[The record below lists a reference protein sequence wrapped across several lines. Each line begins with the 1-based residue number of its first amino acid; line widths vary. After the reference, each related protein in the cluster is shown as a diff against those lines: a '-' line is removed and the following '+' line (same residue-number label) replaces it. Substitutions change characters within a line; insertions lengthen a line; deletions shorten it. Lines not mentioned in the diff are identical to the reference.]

1 MPFPDH
7 KVQHLDQLRVALIA
21 QKQFLKGLEH
31 KVSLINESLQKSDG
45 DAEALIELDQMLSS
59 IEDRASLLSSEDLNH
74 WTAAEIQDVYEAES
88 QNVSFATKHL
98 EFSSWTQFCTDS
110 MAYCEEIGLDVTLPY
125 DALLSEADLQD
136 IKEDVYQAQFRWDKW
151 DYIFVGFAG
160 VVAAVIDCLVV
171 GIPQDITSG
180 RYRGQK
186 GSDLTAWLK
195 KFKLPENLQKWLELN
210 SKAPFDQTGGANHR
224 IDTPG
229 HDPVLGFI
237 FGVLDICRGTS
248 TTWKG
253 GNAASE
259 TAQQFSGQGLT
270 EALIKQFI
278 HLMSDAFTSKGLP
291 VPFASAFRLLNVG
304 QFTRSNGRTASI
316 SDLALWMY
324 HHGYD
329 LRHFLTM
336 STVPASIEVIL
347 RAYIMIRQYVE
358 GEDLKFLLA
367 GNPKYRSMLLSAHA
381 IACASNAGKIYLAAG
396 NPLAINYAEWLAC
409 LRYFMPSIKYWLF
422 DKQRIRLDQ
431 FEQIADCEWDRV
443 LQSSE
448 GLLKASIQRHHKIV
462 ALGMQGRDNCS

>member
-1 MPFPDH
+1 MQSPEH

-21 QKQFLKGLEH
+21 QNQFLQSLEDR
-31 KVSLINESLQKSDG
+31 VSLINESLQKSDA
-45 DAEALIELDQMLSS
+45 DAEALIELDQLLSS
-59 IEDRASLLSSEDLNH
+59 IEDRASLLSSEDLSD
-74 WTAAEIQDVYEAES
+74 WTAADIQNIYEAES
-88 QNVSFATKHL
+88 QNVSSATRHL

-110 MAYCEEIGLDVTLPY
+110 MAYCEESRLDVTLPY

-160 VVAAVIDCLVV
+160 VVAATIDCLVV

-180 RYRGQK
+180 RYAGQT
-186 GSDLTAWLK
+186 GNDLTAWLK
-195 KFKLPENLQKWLELN
+195 KFKLPENLQKWLEVN

-224 IDTPG
+224 NDTPG
-229 HDPVLGFI
+229 HDPILGFI

-253 GNAASE
+253 GSADSE
-259 TAQQFSGQGLT
+259 ANQRFPGEALT
-270 EALIKQFI
+270 VALIKQLL
-278 HLMSDAFTSKGLP
+278 HLMSDAFTTKGLP
-291 VPFASAFRLLNVG
+291 VPFASVFRLLNVG
-304 QFTRSNGRTASI
+304 QFTRSNGKTATI
-316 SDLALWMY
+316 SDIALWMY

-358 GEDLKFLLA
+358 GEDPKFLLA
-367 GNPKYRSMLLSAHA
+367 GNPKYRSMLLSAHT
-381 IACASNAGKIYLAAG
+381 IACATNAGKIYLYAG

-422 DKQRIRLDQ
+422 DKRRLRLDH
-431 FEQIADCEWDRV
+431 FEKIADSEWDQV

-448 GLLKASIQRHHKIV
+448 GLLRASIQRHHKIV
-462 ALGMQGRDNCS
+462 ALGMQ